1 MTVKEGEVRGG
12 EQNEDVEVEENKKKL
27 DMSNHA
33 KTTPHA
39 SNKH

>member
-1 MTVKEGEVRGG
+1 VKEGEVGG
-12 EQNEDVEVEENKKKL
+12 KEQKEDVEVEENKKKV
-27 DMSNHA
+27 DMRNHA